1 MINRKLKKKLIAASL
16 AVGALT
22 FVPAICSVS
31 TNDSLIIISTAHA
44 EVKTYIGVGEYI
56 MQNDQ
61 TPDFAIQN
69 AQIYAERNALEQ
81 AGIFVS
87 SQTVVQNARL
97 KRDEIQTFTAGIL
110 KVTVDKV
117 EPIPLTGEGAGYIK
131 YRVTIRAEIDTDD
144 LNNRVSQWLNRGEQ
158 ERSDLVNQNNE
169 LQQTVDN
176 IQQRIVTLEQNIN
189 NAGTNKRQINAEI
202 ASIGNESLYARK
214 LEEGNKSYYQGN
226 YNNAV
231 ERYSEAIQINP
242 NSDKSYYNRGR
253 AYYYLQDYNA
263 AIADYTKAIK
273 IDSQN
278 ASAYYNRGY
287 VYTELQKYKEAVAD
301 YTKVIELHS
310 DFAGA
315 YYNRGVSYGKLKK
328 YNEAINDYIKA
339 IQLNSN
345 YAKSYNNREFV
356 YALSSNFDQAI
367 KDCNQIIE
375 RNPNLAAAYYVRGL
389 IYQKLSDNAR
399 AEADFAKA
407 RQLGYNG

>member
-189 NAGTNKRQINAEI
+189 NAQAEKI
-202 ASIGNESLYARK
+202 RKSIKDR
-214 LEEGNKSYYQGN
+214 
-226 YNNAV
+226 
-231 ERYSEAIQINP
+231 
-242 NSDKSYYNRGR
+242 
-253 AYYYLQDYNA
+253 
-263 AIADYTKAIK
+263 
-273 IDSQN
+273 
-278 ASAYYNRGY
+278 
-287 VYTELQKYKEAVAD
+287 
-301 YTKVIELHS
+301 
-310 DFAGA
+310 
-315 YYNRGVSYGKLKK
+315 
-328 YNEAINDYIKA
+328 YIKPSFE
-339 IQLNSN
+339 NSN
-345 YAKSYNNREFV
+345 YKIIPESYPVLFEETYTKSI
-356 YALSSNFDQAI
+356 S
-367 KDCNQIIE
+367 
-375 RNPNLAAAYYVRGL
+375 NPNLDSSKKINENKNSTNNNINSKNENIPKTIEHKHDTNLGL
-389 IYQKLSDNAR
+389 HLIVLVHGFEGNSNDMRILKN
-399 AEADFAKA
+399 
-407 RQLGYNG
+407 